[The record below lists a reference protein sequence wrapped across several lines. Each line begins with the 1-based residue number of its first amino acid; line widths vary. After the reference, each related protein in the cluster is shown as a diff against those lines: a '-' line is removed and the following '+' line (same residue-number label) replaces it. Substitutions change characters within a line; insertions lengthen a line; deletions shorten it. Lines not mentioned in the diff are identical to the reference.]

1 MDAQMLY
8 NPTVSNLLLNRNLKY
23 SVYKHVLSMLIVYKC
38 VLVYLECLLPLY
50 GFCRLIHTRQLWRQ
64 MEQIHLLCSSISV
77 VT

>member
-8 NPTVSNLLLNRNLKY
+8 NPSVSNLLLNRNLKY
-23 SVYKHVLSMLIVYKC
+23 SVCKHVLSMLIMYKC
-38 VLVYLECLLPLY
+38 VLVCLLPLY